1 MLLFLFYFLWFFP
14 FYGVFLFVF
23 FLFWETQWNFS
34 FLRSRRSCKWRMNCI
49 LLPPND
55 TFYGGMCCWDASL
68 EVFVVTIERDLMA
81 IGYKKAHL
89 TVHLPLKTAPRNNSK
104 LNEDFTQFKFKKWS
118 KKSKPEC
125 PKTITNAI
133 TLETTI
139 MWFYYYFEWMCLCS
153 GTEGD
158 VR

>member
-1 MLLFLFYFLWFFP
+1 MLLFLFYFLR
-14 FYGVFLFVF
+14 F
-23 FLFWETQWNFS
+23 FLFTGFFLYFS
-34 FLRSRRSCKWRMNCI
+34 CFLGNTMEFFFLRSRRSCKWRMNCI

-55 TFYGGMCCWDASL
+55 TFYGESCCWDASL
-68 EVFVVTIERDLMA
+68 EVFVVKIEGDLMA

-89 TVHLPLKTAPRNNSK
+89 TVHLPLKTAPGKNSK

-133 TLETTI
+133 TLETTT
-139 MWFYYYFEWMCLCS
+139 MWFYYYFEWMCLCP
-153 GTEGD
+153 GMEGD